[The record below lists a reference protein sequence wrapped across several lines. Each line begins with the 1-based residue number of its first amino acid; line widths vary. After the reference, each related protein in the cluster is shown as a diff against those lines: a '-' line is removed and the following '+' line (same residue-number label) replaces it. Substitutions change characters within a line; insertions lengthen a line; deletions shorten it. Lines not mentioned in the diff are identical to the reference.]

1 MLPGSGSLEERDAA
15 MRLAAFDHV
24 RRLTARDGVLDS
36 STIAAGFVYRGER
49 VPLVNPQRGIFKP
62 RGLPF
67 LLSIRTVIPRA
78 GARLWYDD
86 QTQAHRQIYEGD
98 DVLDY
103 AFMGK
108 DPGAPENQWLRE
120 ACERQVPVIYFLGVS
135 PGRYQAVLPTFIV
148 EWSPQSLTAK
158 IAFGEARAADVPTAA
173 PEAPER
179 RYALR
184 QVKQRLHQASF
195 REGVLAAYGDR
206 CAISNLPG
214 HRLIDAA
221 HIVAD
226 GHEELGQP
234 VIRNGIALSKIHHAA
249 FDANLIGIDPD
260 GRVHVSERLLAMHDG
275 PVLEQGLKA
284 FAGRLIRPPRREV
297 DRPDR
302 DRLAQRFEEFRRA
315 A

>member
-1 MLPGSGSLEERDAA
+1 M
-15 MRLAAFDHV
+15 
-24 RRLTARDGVLDS
+24 
-36 STIAAGFVYRGER
+36 
-49 VPLVNPQRGIFKP
+49 
-62 RGLPF
+62 
-67 LLSIRTVIPRA
+67 IPRA

-120 ACERQVPVIYFLGVS
+120 AMERQVPVIYFLGVS

-148 EWSPQSLTAK
+148 DWSPQSLSAK
-158 IAFGEARAADVPTAA
+158 IAFGEARGTDVPTAA

-275 PVLEQGLKA
+275 PMLEQGLKA

-302 DRLAQRFEEFRRA
+302 DRLAQRFEEFKKA